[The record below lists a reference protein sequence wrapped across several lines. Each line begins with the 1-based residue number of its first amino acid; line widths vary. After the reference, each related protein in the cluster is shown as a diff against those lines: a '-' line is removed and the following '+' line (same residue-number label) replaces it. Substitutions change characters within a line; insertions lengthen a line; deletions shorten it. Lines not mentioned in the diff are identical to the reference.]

1 MLRCGVMGPG
11 TFVMLGLAR
20 SEIFIILRKL
30 GTSMDMAWHE
40 SNVAMR
46 PCINCALIQNGYVL
60 RLQFSPYRNAIARE
74 LRARSKAKGL
84 GWP

>member
-1 MLRCGVMGPG
+1 MLRCGPTGPG
-11 TFVMLGLAR
+11 TLSCWAWRDLKLGFVV
-20 SEIFIILRKL
+20 SKV

-40 SNVAMR
+40 SDVAMR

-60 RLQFSPYRNAIARE
+60 RLQFSPYRDAIARE

-84 GWP
+84 GWR